1 MLNSK
6 QRAHL
11 RSMANTL
18 ETIVQIGR
26 AGITDNIIMQAREA
40 LLARE
45 LIKLR
50 VIDGSPITAKEAAQ
64 ELSETLAA
72 DVVQVIGT
80 RFVIYR
86 VNPEKPVIK
95 P

>member
-50 VIDGSPITAKEAAQ
+50 VIDGSPITAKEAAL

-86 VNPEKPVIK
+86 INPEKPVIK

>member
-45 LIKLR
+45 FIKLR

>member
-1 MLNSK
+1 
-6 QRAHL
+6 
-11 RSMANTL
+11 MANTL

>member
-1 MLNSK
+1 MLNLK